1 MAVVAA
7 VAAAAVVACRPGPGL
22 GTATYIRAH
31 VRHTL
36 DLATCRDRVVGPA
49 SQMIRWGPFVSPDGS
64 KRATVRPGG
73 SRETIVVRNL
83 RNGRSFDVYRGP
95 RALMLFGWSPDS
107 RWILFAVD
115 PMGSASL
122 AADGLTLR
130 AVPIDAGGVSTI
142 GPALL
147 YDDYRTWCGGRLF
160 MTLGGDRIATT
171 NKRLVV
177 ISPPLWRP
185 RTLTRGRAWGS
196 VACAPD
202 GRSVVVQSQ
211 ATSNDANFFHTRWSL
226 WQVGADGSQRRLTKP
241 PGGYA
246 DESPRFAGDT
256 LFFVRSRR
264 GVGTLY
270 ALRDGRL
277 LGPFASLGYS
287 LGYYGHNAWSYTVSP
302 G

>member
-1 MAVVAA
+1 
-7 VAAAAVVACRPGPGL
+7 
-22 GTATYIRAH
+22 
-31 VRHTL
+31 
-36 DLATCRDRVVGPA
+36 
-49 SQMIRWGPFVSPDGS
+49 
-64 KRATVRPGG
+64 
-73 SRETIVVRNL
+73 
-83 RNGRSFDVYRGP
+83 
-95 RALMLFGWSPDS
+95 MLFGWSPDS

-130 AVPIDAGGVSTI
+130 AVPIEAGGVSTI

-177 ISPPLWRP
+177 ISPPVWRP

-241 PGGYA
+241 PAGYA
-246 DESPRFAGDT
+246 DESPQFAGHT

-270 ALRDGRL
+270 ALRDGRI
-277 LGPFASLGYS
+277 LGPFASFGYS

-302 G
+302 R